1 MRDEYARRDECARPL
16 SSVDVSFPEHYIF
29 RSQVEGWV
37 GRGGGSIMKLKSLIS
52 NSEISFFLGSFPFRL
67 PFLPK
72 RTFGMRNSNRNVRT
86 Y

>member
-29 RSQVEGWV
+29 RSQFEGWV

-52 NSEISFFLGSFPFRL
+52 NSEISIFLG
-67 PFLPK
+67 
-72 RTFGMRNSNRNVRT
+72 
-86 Y
+86 